1 MYQIRVINKDDSI
14 NLFYKTCSYDR
25 VLNTFVKEVMKQKEN
40 VLLKNEIVKVQIID
54 EERIWLEHQIRG
66 TEKEK

>member
-1 MYQIRVINKDDSI
+1 MYQIRVINKDGSI
-14 NLFYKTCSYDR
+14 NLFYKTSSYDR

-40 VLLKNEIVKVQIID
+40 VLLKNEIIKVQIIG